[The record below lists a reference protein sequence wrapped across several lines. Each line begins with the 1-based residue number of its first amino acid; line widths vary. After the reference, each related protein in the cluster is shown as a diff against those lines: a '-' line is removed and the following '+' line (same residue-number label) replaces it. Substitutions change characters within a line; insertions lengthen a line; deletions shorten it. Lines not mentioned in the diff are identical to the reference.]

1 MKLKSCILLTL
12 GAIALSSCAK
22 PTIATKSEYPEE
34 QLLTRWEFAKTETAE
49 QPQAGWEA
57 VTVPHDW
64 AIYGPFDK
72 QNDLQ
77 VVQVVQN
84 GEAEATEKTGRSGGL
99 PWMGHG
105 WYKTTVEIPNEA
117 REHYTLLFDGAM
129 SNAVVSIDGQ
139 EVGRWP
145 YGYNSFH
152 FDVTEQMTPGKHE
165 IMVHLHNLPES
176 SRWYP
181 GAGLYRNVHLIGSNR
196 TRIPMWGSH
205 ITTPVITNEEATV
218 CIQNQI
224 EGASGSRVRV
234 RMRII
239 NKESGVV
246 AECEDEYT
254 LESDKAEIEKTL
266 QVKQPKLWSPE
277 HPNLYTLEI
286 CLNEGDTYTK
296 QFGIRSIAYEKG
308 KGFMLNGEARKFK
321 GVCLHHD
328 FGALGTA
335 VHKGAIRH
343 QIRMLK
349 EMGCDAIRTSHNM
362 PAPELVALCD
372 EMGMM
377 MMVESFDIWDLQKTQ
392 NDYHV
397 LFNEWAERDMENM
410 VMHYKN
416 NPSVVMWS
424 IGNEV
429 WNQTKEDGWKTAQW
443 LQDICHRLDST
454 RPVTCGMDQAWCVFD
469 NGFAAT
475 LDIPGLNY
483 RTHRYQEGYEKL
495 PQGMILG
502 SETASTVS
510 SRGTYKFP
518 VINAPDMLYPDNQ
531 SSGYDVEYCSWS
543 GLPDQDF
550 ALQDDF
556 DWTIGQFVWTGIDYL
571 GEPSPYDTEA
581 WPSHSSY
588 FGIIDLAMLP
598 KDRYWLYRSQWNKE
612 APTTYALPHWT
623 WPGREGETTPVFVYT
638 SYPEAEVFINGKSQ
652 GRRHFMSKEEAD
664 TARTVTLGEF
674 EMASWGSPARPELLP
689 RYRLMWLDT
698 KYEAGEMRVV
708 FYEHEGDKMP
718 IKDADIV
725 RRTAGN
731 ATHLKLELMN
741 DPEDAEL
748 EGLYYYAVGAMDKD
762 NILCP
767 EADNLIHFSISGDG
781 EIAGVANGDATSLDP
796 LKGKDMHLF
805 KGLATVIVSSKSG
818 KFKLTAESEGL
829 KNATAKK

>member
-1 MKLKSCILLTL
+1 MKHITLIL
-12 GAIALSSCAK
+12 IAFAATVMVGCAK
-22 PTIATKSEYPEE
+22 QSAPVRGEYPEE
-34 QLLTRWEFAKTETAE
+34 QLLKSWEFAQTDNSEM
-49 QPQAGWEA
+49 PQSGWEEVA
-57 VTVPHDW
+57 VPHDW

-84 GEAEATEKTGRSGGL
+84 GESEASEKTGRSGGL

-105 WYKTTVEIPNEA
+105 WYKTTVEIPAEA

-139 EVGRWP
+139 EIGRWP
-145 YGYNSFH
+145 YGYNTFH
-152 FDVTEQMTPGKHE
+152 FDVTDYLTPGKHE
-165 IMVHLHNLPES
+165 IMVHLHNKPES

-181 GAGLYRNVHLIGSNR
+181 GAGLYRNVHLIGSDR
-196 TRIPMWGSH
+196 VRIPMWGSYV
-205 ITTPVITNEEATV
+205 TTPNVTEEEATV
-218 CIQNQI
+218 KVQTQI
-224 EGASGSRVRV
+224 AGAEGEIVRV

-239 NKESGVV
+239 DKDAVV
-246 AECEDEYT
+246 AETEQEYT
-254 LESDKAEIEKTL
+254 LTGDTTEIENSL
-266 QVKQPKLWSPE
+266 VVKQPKLWSPE
-277 HPNLYTLEI
+277 QPKLYTLET
-286 CLNEGDTYTK
+286 CLNDGDVYTK
-296 QFGIRSIAYEKG
+296 KIGIRTIAFEKG
-308 KGFMLNGEARKFK
+308 KGFMLNGEVRKFK

-335 VHKGAIRH
+335 VHRGAIRH

-362 PAPELVALCD
+362 PAPELVELCD

-377 MMVESFDIWDLQKTQ
+377 MMVESFDIWDLQKTK

-410 VMHYKN
+410 VMHYRN

-443 LQDICHRLDST
+443 LQNICHRLDNT
-454 RPVTCGMDQAWCVFD
+454 RLVTCGMDQAWCIFD

-475 LDIPGLNY
+475 IDIPGLNY
-483 RTHRYQEGYEKL
+483 RTHRYEEGYQKL

-510 SRGTYKFP
+510 SRGTYKYP
-518 VINAPDMLYPDNQ
+518 LIYAPDMKYDDNQ
-531 SSGYDVEYCSWS
+531 CSGYDVEYCSWS

-550 ALQDDF
+550 ALQDDY

-571 GEPSPYDTEA
+571 GEPSPYDTDA

-612 APTTYALPHWT
+612 EATAYALPHWT
-623 WPGREGETTPVFVYT
+623 WPGREGEVTPIFVYT

-664 TARTVTLGEF
+664 TARTVKLGDF

-698 KYEAGEMRVV
+698 QYEPGEMRVE
-708 FYEHEGDKMP
+708 FYAHEGDETP
-718 IKDADIV
+718 IKGAEVI
-725 RRTAGN
+725 RRTAGE
-731 ATHLKLELMN
+731 ASKLKLELMN
-741 DPEDAEL
+741 DPEDAAL
-748 EGLYYYAVGAMDKD
+748 EGLYYYTVGAMDKD
-762 NILCP
+762 DILCP
-767 EADNLIHFSISGDG
+767 EANNLVRFSISGDG
-781 EIAGVANGDATSLDP
+781 KIEGVVNGDATSLDP
-796 LKGKDMHLF
+796 LKGTEMHLF
-805 KGLATVIVSSKSG
+805 KGLATVIVSSESG
-818 KFKLTAESEGL
+818 KFKLTAESDGL
-829 KNATAKK
+829 KSAKK